1 MRLIWNWKQ
10 SAKFATNWFHMA
22 QVAAAGAWMMLPGDL
37 KADLPQ
43 KVTIAIAAFLGV
55 GGFIARMID
64 QNKQPDEPEIHP

>member
-1 MRLIWNWKQ
+1 MI
-10 SAKFATNWFHMA
+10 STEAP
-22 QVAAAGAWMMLPGDL
+22 VCGAWMMLPGDL

-64 QNKQPDEPEIHP
+64 QNKPDDGTEIHP